1 MGHTKL
7 FNDVIDRRVFDKLI
21 PVGSPHHIQMSQ
33 LVIDVISLVQDSDI
47 DLLHSISESNFADFT
62 GIDCTE
68 VTTQIIREGKTGE
81 WAVSYMLIVFYQ
93 AYGAI
98 DVKSNAWRFMSG
110 YLKVIFMITVRHD
123 KHFAKIDKLGVRVRM
138 ALRLLI
144 RSVRFSTS

>member
-68 VTTQIIREGKTGE
+68 VTTQIIRKVKLESGQ
-81 WAVSYMLIVFYQ
+81 S
-93 AYGAI
+93 AI
-98 DVKSNAWRFMSG
+98 C
-110 YLKVIFMITVRHD
+110 
-123 KHFAKIDKLGVRVRM
+123 
-138 ALRLLI
+138 
-144 RSVRFSTS
+144 